1 MKEDCFAFLDFVLL
15 YLASMYETRFLCNF
29 IRSMFTITLS
39 SGHRREIRSIREG
52 YSGQANYQAF
62 RPILYFMVII
72 IVAETVRIHCCPL
85 IHALSDLILLNLY
98 GIWIN

>member
-1 MKEDCFAFLDFVLL
+1 MKEDCFAFLDFVLF
-15 YLASMYETRFLCNF
+15 YFASMCETRFLCNF

-52 YSGQANYQAF
+52 YWTSKLPGFQTYS
-62 RPILYFMVII
+62 VII
-72 IVAETVRIHCCPL
+72 IVAETVRIHCGPL